1 MPVDAATPEELA
13 AFTKLIHRWAERELR
28 DNEVLIAVDHDPAE
42 CRWYVR
48 MKGEEKS
55 FTTVW
60 LTLRQRTLHYETY
73 FMPAPEE
80 NVEACYEFLL
90 RLNQRLFGMRF
101 AIGLE
106 DALYLVGQMP
116 LSALDDDELDRIIG
130 STYAYAEQYFR
141 PAMRIGY
148 ATQFKG

>member
-1 MPVDAATPEELA
+1 MPVGAATPEELA
-13 AFTKLIHRWAERELR
+13 AFTALIHRWADRELR
-28 DNEVLIAVDHDPAE
+28 DSPVLVAVDHDPAE

-48 MKGEEKS
+48 MKGEEKG

-80 NVEACYEFLL
+80 NIESCFEYLL
-90 RLNQRLFGMRF
+90 RVNAKLFGMRF

-130 STYAYAEQYFR
+130 STYAYSEQYFR

-148 ATQFKG
+148 ASQFKG

>member
-13 AFTKLIHRWAERELR
+13 AFTDMIHRWAERELR
-28 DNEVLIAVDHDPAE
+28 ANPVLVAVDHDPAE

-80 NVEACYEFLL
+80 NIEACYEFLL
-90 RLNQRLFGMRF
+90 RLNQKLFAMRF

>member
-13 AFTKLIHRWAERELR
+13 AFTALIHCWAERELR
-28 DNEVLIAVDHDPAE
+28 DSPVLVAVDHDPAE

-80 NVEACYEFLL
+80 NIETCFEYLL
-90 RLNQRLFGMRF
+90 RANAKLFGMRF

-130 STYAYAEQYFR
+130 STYAYSEQYFR

-148 ATQFKG
+148 ASQFKG

>member
-13 AFTKLIHRWAERELR
+13 AFTALIHRWAERELS
-28 DNEVLIAVDHDPAE
+28 DNPVLVAVDHDAAE

-80 NVEACYEFLL
+80 NIESCFEYLL
-90 RLNQRLFGMRF
+90 RANAKLFGMRF

-130 STYAYAEQYFR
+130 STYAYSEQFFR

-148 ATQFKG
+148 ASQFKG

>member
-1 MPVDAATPEELA
+1 VPVAAATPEELD
-13 AFTKLIHRWAERELR
+13 AFTALIHQWAERELR
-28 DNEVLIAVDHDPAE
+28 DNPVLVAVDHDANE
-42 CRWYVR
+42 GRWYVR
-48 MKGEEKS
+48 MKGEEKG

-80 NVEACYEFLL
+80 NIEACYEYLL
-90 RLNQRLFGMRF
+90 RINARLYGMRF
-101 AIGLE
+101 SIGLE
-106 DALYLVGQMP
+106 DAVYLTGQMP
-116 LSALDDDELDRIIG
+116 LSVLDEDELDRIIG

-148 ATQFKG
+148 TSRFTA